1 MVTSVQRNVTSS
13 NAVARGGS
21 LEPLNPFTP
30 AFRAAPYAVYH
41 TYRSQEPVHWGMPTT
56 PWWSGSWYLTRYA
69 DIVTVLKD
77 PRFGKEIH
85 HLLPPEE
92 LPVVP
97 PEYAFLDQLM
107 SDWMLFRDP
116 PDHTRL
122 RGLVQRAFT
131 PRMLDRI
138 RPRIVDIARNL
149 LDRVQCHGQM
159 DLITDFA
166 FPLPVVVIAELLGV
180 PVENHAQF
188 RQWSQSLIAVIDLKQ
203 TEEEESYR
211 RGRQAALEVSA
222 YLQRL
227 IVEKRQRP
235 QDDLLSTLIAVE
247 AEGERLSEAEL
258 LATCLLL
265 LLAGHETT
273 VNLIGNGMLALLRHP
288 EQLALLRT
296 NPAYLPTAIEELLRY
311 DSPVQLTTR
320 YAMVDTNLHGK
331 TMRKGEQVCLLLG
344 AANWDPEQFP
354 DPDKLDITRS
364 PNRHLSFGL
373 GVHFCLGAF
382 LARLEAQIAF
392 EMLLYRLANVE
403 IQTDTPAWR
412 ETIALRG
419 LKAFPVSFSVQRC
432 A

>member
-1 MVTSVQRNVTSS
+1 MVTSVQRSVTGSNGAVSS
-13 NAVARGGS
+13 GS

-30 AFRAAPYAVYH
+30 VFRADPYTIYH
-41 TYRSQEPVHWGMPTT
+41 TYRSREPVHWGMPTT

-69 DIVTVLKD
+69 DIVTVLKE
-77 PRFGKEIH
+77 PRFGKEVH

-92 LPVVP
+92 LPAVP
-97 PEYAFLDQLM
+97 QEYTFLYQLM

-122 RGLVQRAFT
+122 RGLVQKAFT
-131 PRMLDRI
+131 PRMVDRI
-138 RPRIVDIARNL
+138 RPRTVDIARSL
-149 LDRVQCHGQM
+149 LDRVQRHGQM

-166 FPLPVVVIAELLGV
+166 FPLPVTVIAELLGV
-180 PVENHAQF
+180 PVENHTQF
-188 RQWSQSLIAVIDLKQ
+188 RQWAQSLIAVIDLKQ
-203 TEEEESYR
+203 SEEEESYR

-227 IVEKRQRP
+227 IAEKRQRP
-235 QDDLLSTLIAVE
+235 QGDLLSTLIAVE

-273 VNLIGNGMLALLRHP
+273 VNLIGNGMLALLQHP
-288 EQLALLRT
+288 EQLAMLRT

-311 DSPVQLTTR
+311 DSPAQMTTR
-320 YAMVDTNLHGK
+320 YAMVDTALGGK
-331 TMRKGEQVCLLLG
+331 TMRKGEQVCLVLG
-344 AANWDPEQFP
+344 AANRDPEQFLNP
-354 DPDKLDITRS
+354 DRLDITRS

-382 LARLEAQIAF
+382 LARLEAQVAF
-392 EMLLYRLANVE
+392 EILLHQLANVE
-403 IQTDTPAWR
+403 LRTETPAWR

-419 LKAFPVSFSVQRC
+419 LKTLPVSFSVQRC